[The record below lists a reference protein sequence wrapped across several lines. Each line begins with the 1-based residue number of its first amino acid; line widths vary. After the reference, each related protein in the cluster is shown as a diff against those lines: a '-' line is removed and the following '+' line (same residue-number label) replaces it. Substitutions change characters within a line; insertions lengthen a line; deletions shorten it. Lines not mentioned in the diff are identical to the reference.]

1 MKRILVILL
10 CLLCFTGC
18 NATETMETI
27 SDDLTVS
34 AGATASEITVSVER
48 DGAVLFCG
56 EDGSKLY
63 LCDGYSVMVQTLK
76 GGDVAKSVQAVTGFP
91 KENLTVMQTEKN
103 GIVSYEYVWCATGE
117 GEDQICRGVLLDDGA
132 YHYAVTVMAD
142 YTQAGQL
149 QSTWENVLNS
159 VELNTD

>member
-27 SDDLTVS
+27 SDDLAVS
-34 AGATASEITVSVER
+34 ADATAAEIAVSLTGEE
-48 DGAVLFCG
+48 AALFCG

-63 LCDGYSVMVQTLK
+63 LCDGYCVMVQTLQ
-76 GGDVAKSVQAVTGFP
+76 GGDVAKSVQTVTGFS
-91 KENLTVMQTEKN
+91 KENLTVMQTEKD
-103 GIVSYEYVWCATGE
+103 GIISYEYVWCTAGE

-149 QSTWENVLNS
+149 QSTWEEVLNS
-159 VELNTD
+159 VEINTD